1 MTAPRAVAPDA
12 LPELLADLGAGAAGD
27 GRLRMALDGADAARP
42 GALADALIDPLR
54 ARGLEVLRVSAH
66 DFLRPASLRYEWGRT
81 DPDTY
86 YDGWLDAGALT
97 REVLLPLGPG
107 GSGRWLP
114 TLWDP
119 VVDRATRAPA
129 RTASS
134 RAVLVIDGVF
144 LLGRGL
150 DLDLTVH
157 LHLTPAA
164 LTRRTP
170 AEQAWT
176 LPAHARYAA
185 EVAPLD
191 TADVVVRVDDP
202 RHPAIQLRQPA

>member
-1 MTAPRAVAPDA
+1 VTGPRAVSPDA
-12 LPELLADLGAGAAGD
+12 LPELLADLCAGAAGD
-27 GRLRMALDGADAARP
+27 GRLRVALDGADAARP
-42 GALADALIDPLR
+42 GALADALVDPLR
-54 ARGLEVLRVSAH
+54 GRGLEVLRVRAH
-66 DFLRPASLRYEWGRT
+66 DFLRPASLRYEYGRT
-81 DPDTY
+81 DPDAY

-97 REVLLPLGPG
+97 REVLQPLGPG

-119 VVDRATRAPA
+119 VVDRATRAP
-129 RTASS
+129 TQLASA
-134 RAVLVIDGVF
+134 RAVLVVDGVF

-150 DLDLTVH
+150 DFDLAIH
-157 LHLTPAA
+157 LHLSPAA

-185 EVAPLD
+185 EAAPLGA
-191 TADVVVRVDDP
+191 ADVVVRVDDP